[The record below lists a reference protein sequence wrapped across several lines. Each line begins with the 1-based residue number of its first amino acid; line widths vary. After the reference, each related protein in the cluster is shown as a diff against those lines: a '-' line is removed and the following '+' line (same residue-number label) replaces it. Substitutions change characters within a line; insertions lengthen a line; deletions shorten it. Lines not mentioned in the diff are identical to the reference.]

1 MFEVMITIHIVSIF
15 LVLSSLVVL
24 FRGEATY
31 GQKLLSYFMI
41 SELVQSVGYL
51 LELFSKSLEEAMV
64 AVKFEYLGS
73 SVVAIFYM
81 MFIRHYCGRRE
92 NRLFER
98 VLLLCALLGVVMVW
112 TSPMHKLFYSSIG
125 FEQFGDNYRLA
136 LTYGPYFYFHC
147 LIAIAIPWFVVAWT
161 LIDSI
166 IKEKDK
172 KKRKNL
178 YIVIG
183 GSSIAFFVFVIYTLG
198 FFFEGYDPNP
208 VTMSLMLSIM
218 TIFVWNRKDYNL
230 TKAAANNVLQ
240 ALNDGVITIDEY
252 FKVIS
257 YNDNAEKVFPD
268 ISEYKTIGEIPEFP
282 LQVLVE
288 EDKNEF
294 IVEGR
299 NYEGHIS
306 RLKDQD
312 GDVRGYTILFTD
324 VTDTVEHIKNINLM
338 REKAEEANKAKSLFL
353 ANMSHEIRTP
363 MNAIVG
369 LSELIIEESRG
380 RKMYDYACDIK
391 SAALNLLGIINDIL
405 DLSKV
410 EAGKMELIDE
420 DYYVQILVQD
430 TINMVKVAAAQKGL
444 KVNVDIDKNIPYQL
458 SGDEVRIRQVLIN
471 LLNNALKF
479 TRQGSISLSA
489 TGGFVDEESYKLCFK
504 VSDTGIGIKEEDL
517 EHIYESFQQLDMNIN
532 RKVEGTGL
540 GLAITK
546 NLVQL
551 MHGSI
556 QVESEYG
563 KGTIFTVEVMQRVVT
578 RDTIEDNPITRE
590 ALNNADLRMF
600 KSEGY
605 KVLVVDDNIINRKV
619 VVKMMEEYKFDIHEA
634 DSGKKAIALANE
646 NKYDMILMDHM
657 MPEMDGV
664 EATGVIRS
672 TSPLNGDTIIIALTA
687 NAIAGAKEMY
697 MSNGFQDFLAK
708 PFERIQLHE
717 LLGKWIASS
726 RKKYSTELVQEE
738 KVSEDEMAG
747 IFMAGVNLRDAVKR
761 NDGDLKSYLDLINEF
776 YKDGNKKVV
785 QLEKLL
791 EAGDY
796 ENYGIEAN
804 ALKSSAANIGAER
817 LSDKAKIH
825 ELAVMDNK
833 FDYVT
838 EYHNELIVSYKKIL
852 DEIEKVLKKKQYGEF
867 VNYKKD

>member
-1 MFEVMITIHIVSIF
+1 MFDVLICMHVLSIF
-15 LVLSSLVVL
+15 MVLSSLIVM

-41 SELVQSVGYL
+41 AELVHSVGYL
-51 LELFSKSLEEAMV
+51 LELFSKTMEEALI

-73 SVVAIFYM
+73 SLVAIFYM
-81 MFIRHYCGRRE
+81 MFIGYYCG
-92 NRLFER
+92 NKGKKLFER
-98 VLLLCALLGVVMVW
+98 ILLIFALIGVIMVW
-112 TSPMHKLFYSSIG
+112 TTPAHSLFYKSIG
-125 FEQFGDNYRLA
+125 FEKVGFNYRLV
-136 LTYGPYFYFHC
+136 LEYGPCFYFHC
-147 LIAIAIPWFVVAWT
+147 LVAIVIPWFVVAWT
-161 LIDSI
+161 LFQALR
-166 IKEKDK
+166 KEKEK

-178 YIVIG
+178 YMIIG
-183 GSSIAFFVFVIYTLG
+183 GSIIAFGVFVIYTFG
-198 FFFEGYDPNP
+198 FFNGYDPTP
-208 VTMSLMLSIM
+208 ITMALMLSIM

-240 ALNDGVITIDEY
+240 ALNDGVITLDEH
-252 FKVIS
+252 FKIIS
-257 YNDNAEKVFPD
+257 YNNIAEKVFLG
-268 ISEYKTIGEIPEFP
+268 ISQYKTIGEISEFP

-294 IVEGR
+294 IVDGR
-299 NYEGHIS
+299 NYEGHIN
-306 RLKDQD
+306 RLRDVD

-324 VTDTVEHIKNINLM
+324 VTDTVEYINNVNLM
-338 REKAEEANKAKSLFL
+338 REKAETANKAKSQFL

-410 EAGKMELIDE
+410 EAGKMVLIDE

-430 TINMVKVAAAQKGL
+430 TVNMIKVAAAQKGL
-444 KVNVDIDKNIPYQL
+444 KVNVDLAQDMPYQL
-458 SGDEVRIRQVLIN
+458 CGDEGRIRQVLIN

-479 TRQGSISLSA
+479 TRQGSVGIQA
-489 TGGFVDEESYKLCFK
+489 YGEFVDDNNYKMCFE
-504 VSDTGIGIKEEDL
+504 VSDTGIGIKEEDM

-551 MHGSI
+551 MNGDI

-563 KGTIFTVEVMQRVVT
+563 KGTTFKVVVMQKVVT
-578 RDTIEDNPITRE
+578 RDTIRDNQITRE
-590 ALNNADLRMF
+590 SLKQTDMRMF
-600 KSEGY
+600 ECQGY

-619 VVKMMEEYKFDIHEA
+619 VVKMMTEYKFDIHEA
-634 DSGKKAIALANE
+634 DCGKKAIELATE

-657 MPEMDGV
+657 MPEMDGI
-664 EATGVIRS
+664 ETAGIIRAQC
-672 TSPLNGDTIIIALTA
+672 PLNVNAVVIALTA
-687 NAIAGAKEMY
+687 NALAGAKEMY
-697 MSNGFQDFLAK
+697 LANGFQDFLAK
-708 PFERIQLHE
+708 PFERVQLHE
-717 LLGKWIASS
+717 MLVKWISTS
-726 RKKYSTELVQEE
+726 KKKFLTELVQQD

-747 IFMAGVNLRDAVKR
+747 IFMEGVNLRDAVKR
-761 NDGDLKSYLDLINEF
+761 NDGDLNSYLDLINAF
-776 YKDGNKKVV
+776 YKDGNVKVTH
-785 QLEKLL
+785 LEKLL
-791 EAGDY
+791 EVGDY
-796 ENYGIEAN
+796 KNYGIEAH
-804 ALKSSAANIGAER
+804 ALKSSAANIGADR
-817 LSDKAKIH
+817 LSDTAKTH
-825 ELAVMDNK
+825 EMAIKDEK

-852 DEIEKVLKKKQYGEF
+852 GEIEKVLKKKKYGEF
-867 VNYKKD
+867 KDTDS

>member
-1 MFEVMITIHIVSIF
+1 MFDVLICIHVLSIF
-15 LVLSSLVVL
+15 MVLSSLIVM

-41 SELVQSVGYL
+41 AELVHSVGYL
-51 LELFSKSLEEAMV
+51 LELFSKTLEEAMI

-81 MFIRHYCGRRE
+81 MFIGYYCGNKERK
-92 NRLFER
+92 LFER
-98 VLLLCALLGVVMVW
+98 TLLIFALIGVIMVW
-112 TSPMHKLFYSSIG
+112 TTPAHRLFYKSIG
-125 FEQFGDNYRLA
+125 FEKVDFNNRLV
-136 LTYGPYFYFHC
+136 LDYGPYFYFHC
-147 LIAIAIPWFVVAWT
+147 LIAIVIPWFVVAWT
-161 LIDSI
+161 LFHALR
-166 IKEKDK
+166 KEKEK

-178 YIVIG
+178 HMIIG
-183 GSSIAFFVFVIYTLG
+183 GSTIAFGVFVIYTLG
-198 FFFEGYDPNP
+198 FFNNYDPTP
-208 VTMSLMLSIM
+208 VTMALMLSIM

-240 ALNDGVITIDEY
+240 ALNDGVITLDEH
-252 FKVIS
+252 FKIIS
-257 YNDNAEKVFPD
+257 YNNIAQHVFPG
-268 ISEYKTIGEIPEFP
+268 ISQYRTIGEISEFP

-294 IVEGR
+294 IVGER
-299 NYEGHIS
+299 NYEGHIN
-306 RLKDQD
+306 RLRDVD

-324 VTDTVEHIKNINLM
+324 VTDTVEYINNVNLM
-338 REKAEEANKAKSLFL
+338 REKAEAANQAKSQFL

-430 TINMVKVAAAQKGL
+430 TVNMIKVAAAQKGL
-444 KVNVDIDKNIPYQL
+444 KVNVDLAQDMPYQL
-458 SGDEVRIRQVLIN
+458 RGDEGRIRQVLIN

-479 TRQGSISLSA
+479 TRQGSVSLKA
-489 TGGFVDEESYKLCFK
+489 YGEYVDDDKYKMCFE
-504 VSDTGIGIKEEDL
+504 VSDTGIGIKQEDM

-551 MHGSI
+551 MNGDI

-563 KGTIFTVEVMQRVVT
+563 KGTTFKIVVMQKVVT
-578 RDTIEDNPITRE
+578 KDTIQDNQITRE
-590 ALNNADLRMF
+590 SLKQTDMRMF
-600 KSEGY
+600 ECEDY

-619 VVKMMEEYKFDIHEA
+619 VVKMMAEYKFDIHEA
-634 DSGKKAIALANE
+634 DCGKKAIELANE

-657 MPEMDGV
+657 MPEMDGI
-664 EATGVIRS
+664 ETTGIIRLQC
-672 TSPLNGDTIIIALTA
+672 PLNSNAVVIALTA
-687 NAIAGAKEMY
+687 NALAGAKEMY
-697 MSNGFQDFLAK
+697 LANGFQDFLAK
-708 PFERIQLHE
+708 PFERVQLHE
-717 LLGKWIASS
+717 MLVKWIATSK
-726 RKKYSTELVQEE
+726 KKYLTQLVKQD

-747 IFMAGVNLRDAVKR
+747 IFMEGINLRDAVKR
-761 NDGDLKSYLDLINEF
+761 NDGDLNSYLDLINSF
-776 YKDGNKKVV
+776 YVDGKVKV
-785 QLEKLL
+785 SHLEQYL
-791 EAGDY
+791 EDGDY
-796 ENYGIEAN
+796 KSYGIEAH
-804 ALKSSAANIGAER
+804 ALKSAAANIGAER
-817 LSDKAKIH
+817 LSDTAKSH
-825 ELAVMDNK
+825 ELAINDKK

-838 EYHNELIVSYKKIL
+838 EFHNELIVSYKKIL
-852 DEIEKVLKKKQYGEF
+852 GEIEKVLKKKQYGEF
-867 VNYKKD
+867 KDKGTK